1 MSRLVVLGAGL
12 MGPAV
17 AAEAMASSE
26 IAEVGLCDQSRAQ
39 LDAALASLASCP
51 GAAKLRPA
59 CLDLA
64 DRAAAVALLRRHD
77 VAVDALP
84 TRASPLAIQASL
96 EAGGRL
102 VTLSA
107 RGADTVPGLAAEAA
121 CHEGLVVLGCG
132 LEPGLTEI
140 LARRLAERL
149 DRVDELHILCGGIPA
164 RSAPPLGHKI
174 VFGGR
179 ELPLREAP
187 ALTVADGCVVAE
199 PRYSGVEPV
208 AFPGVGEL
216 EAWHEGFAVSL
227 LEIPALRGLRVGTQ
241 KTVRWPGYAWKATL
255 LRELGLLGETPVT
268 VDGASVVPKRFLD
281 ALLYPRIRLEPGEH
295 DLALLRVEA
304 VGTRAGQPWRMR
316 AEMVDRWSGGFTAMA
331 RTTGFTASVVA
342 RMIARGK
349 IAARGV
355 QRPEAVVAGATV
367 DHLLRDLRVH
377 GIRVTLDE
385 EPPRAAGE
393 TDAPP
398 AALGPRL

>member
-39 LDAALASLASCP
+39 LDAALATLASHS
-51 GAAKLRPA
+51 GTAKLRPA

-84 TRASPLAIQASL
+84 TRVSLLAIQASL

-121 CHEGLVVLGCG
+121 RHEGLVVLGCG
-132 LEPGLTEI
+132 LEPGLTEV

-149 DRVDELHILCGGIPA
+149 DRVDELHILCGGIPGP
-164 RSAPPLGHKI
+164 APPLGYKI

-187 ALTVADGCVVAE
+187 ALTVADGRVVAE

-208 AFPGVGEL
+208 VFPGVGEL

-255 LRELGLLGETPVT
+255 LRELGLLGETPVI

-281 ALLYPRIRLEPGEH
+281 ALLYPRVRLEPGEH

-304 VGTRAGQPWRMR
+304 VGTRAGRPRR
-316 AEMVDRWSGGFTAMA
+316 LRVEMVDRWSDGFTAMA

-342 RMIARGK
+342 RMIARGE

-355 QRPEAVVAGATV
+355 QRPEAVVAGATA
-367 DHLLRDLRVH
+367 DHLLRELGGH

-398 AALGPRL
+398 AALGPPL